1 MTYLGKQKNYLPSSQ
16 VSSFLG
22 DKTSVSASSNTGN
35 GLELIS
41 AGTSTGNLSFPNL
54 NTYPYNHLMFI
65 SCLNTQATTET
76 SMIFRFNGS
85 SNTADY
91 VNYSAYRGFNNSSN
105 NAAPLQ
111 SYGDGY
117 DGIYPNLYGG
127 NHGNAARFNL
137 IMYVYNYQSSNVTKQ
152 VEIFSGI
159 ARDANLSS
167 TGSPAGTSMI
177 QLTTGAFQN
186 TNAITSMSLTPP
198 TLDAHNW
205 SLYGIR

>member
-1 MTYLGKQKNYLPSSQ
+1 MTYLGKQKNYLPSTQ

-22 DKTSVSASSNTGN
+22 DKKSASANPNTGN

-41 AGTSTGNLSFPNL
+41 SGTSTGNLSFSNL
-54 NTYPYNHLMFI
+54 DTYPYNHLMLI
-65 SCLNTQATTET
+65 SCLNTSATAET
-76 SMIFRFNGS
+76 SMTIRFNGS
-85 SNTADY
+85 STTTDY
-91 VNYSAYRGFNNSSN
+91 RTYRAYRSFNSGSE
-105 NAAPLQ
+105 LQ
-111 SYGDGY
+111 QVQAYGDTY

-127 NHGNAARFNL
+127 NHGNAARFNQ
-137 IMYVYNYQSSNVTKQ
+137 IIYVYNYQSTNMNKQ

-177 QLTTGAFQN
+177 QLVTGAFHN
-186 TNAITSMSLTPP
+186 TNAITSMTVGVP
-198 TLDAHNW
+198 TLDAHTW